1 MSPAAGQYALP
12 VFPSTRRPPVGFVL
26 FAKSGKQL
34 LQRIAAALPWP
45 LDNFDDECA
54 VLDRHFRALALG
66 RTDLFGKCARH
77 SQRKAV
83 APSHKFSSHHPLR
96 RGAKYLQRI
105 SVRYADGNENQYPVA
120 RIQRQG
126 RLQRQWQRK
135 RAAQRLRSSSGLAR
149 INRDGEPS
157 DCVAT
162 ARAADAAEQPR
173 LANASVEQ
181 NCPKI

>member
-120 RIQRQG
+120 RIQRQ
-126 RLQRQWQRK
+126 
-135 RAAQRLRSSSGLAR
+135 
-149 INRDGEPS
+149 
-157 DCVAT
+157 
-162 ARAADAAEQPR
+162 ARAKRPGCGRGGSAGGRGGFGYGGGVRLGARLPAPLTALDGSWGGGPR
-173 LANASVEQ
+173 
-181 NCPKI
+181 